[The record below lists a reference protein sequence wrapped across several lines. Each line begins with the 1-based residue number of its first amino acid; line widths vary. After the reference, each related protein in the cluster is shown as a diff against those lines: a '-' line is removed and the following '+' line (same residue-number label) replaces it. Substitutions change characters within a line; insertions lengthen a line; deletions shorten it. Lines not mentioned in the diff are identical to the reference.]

1 MFDENYNNTDNNDIV
16 NSKNDKKV
24 VEKGKGVGTRSSNK
38 LREII
43 EEFIVD
49 LEYKTNRKLTEKKK
63 RLLMN
68 IAVENYHKR
77 GVTKKTVKSILKIST
92 DYSEKIIYELCT
104 SGLIVA
110 SNQRKGRMMTYFLS
124 NMQDYIPVYV
134 SDNKNISTNTNGS
147 SCLEH
152 ELMSILFKYLTI
164 NKGVFHNFRLLTKL
178 DDKNDYNLLKVSD
191 TNGWTVK
198 SERNKT
204 KVRYT
209 RLTRF
214 RQVQLQVSPNG
225 TVEII
230 ITCSRTPY
238 DLHHDIGLSEFF
250 ADLGK
255 IELMLE
261 GAFGFSFPVEPFY
274 QWHIVKVD
282 YNYDIEDIDVR
293 YLSTGNTILQVRH
306 LSRLFQFYTKQLPD
320 KGLVLRIEEQLSFS
334 KPYKPLDEF
343 LKQIR
348 DIEHS

>member
-1 MFDENYNNTDNNDIV
+1 MFDENYYDTKDNDIV

-24 VEKGKGVGTRSSNK
+24 EEKGEGVANRSSNK

-43 EEFIVD
+43 EEIIVD
-49 LEYKTNRKLTEKKK
+49 LEYKTERKLTGKNR
-63 RLLMN
+63 RLLMH

-77 GVTKKTVKSILKIST
+77 GVTKETVQSVLNVST
-92 DYSEKIIYELCT
+92 DYSEKIIYELRR

-124 NMQDYIPVYV
+124 NMQDYIPVYE
-134 SDNKNISTNTNGS
+134 SDNKNISTKRNES

-320 KGLVLRIEEQLSFS
+320 KGLVLRIEEQLSLS
-334 KPYKPLDEF
+334 KLRQTIKDFTENLS
-343 LKQIR
+343 K
-348 DIEHS
+348 

>member
-1 MFDENYNNTDNNDIV
+1 MFDKYYYNTDNNDIV

-24 VEKGKGVGTRSSNK
+24 EEKGKGVGTKSSNK
-38 LREII
+38 LREIVDEI
-43 EEFIVD
+43 LDD
-49 LEYKTNRKLTEKKK
+49 LEYKTKRKLTGKKK

-68 IAVENYHKR
+68 IAVDNYHRK
-77 GVTKKTVKSILKIST
+77 GITKKTVQSILSVSP
-92 DYSEKIIYELCT
+92 DYSEKLIYELRT
-104 SGLIVA
+104 SGLLVA
-110 SNQRKGRMMTYFLS
+110 SNQRKGHMMTYFLS
-124 NMQDYIPVYV
+124 NMQDYIPLNK
-134 SDNKNISTNTNGS
+134 SDNKNINAKTNGS

-178 DDKNDYNLLKVSD
+178 DDKDDYHLLKVFD

-214 RQVQLQVSPNG
+214 REVRLQVSPNG
-225 TVEII
+225 TVEIY

-238 DLHHDIGLSEFF
+238 DLHHDTGLSEFF

-261 GAFGFSFPVEPFY
+261 GAFGFSFPVESFY
-274 QWHIVKVD
+274 QWRIVKVE
-282 YNYDIEDIDVR
+282 YNHDIEDIDVR

-320 KGLVLRIEEQLSFS
+320 KGLVLRLEEHLSFS
-334 KPYKPLDEF
+334 KPYKSLEEF

-348 DIEHS
+348 NIEDF